1 MEQVGDADLL
11 SDITTRQSLRCEFD
25 CKIYKVTC
33 INCSLFTDTV
43 LRVSAG
49 SVIARRYCTSLF
61 FTQKFLFKVSIE
73 DYYAEDRSQISLYH
87 LLVHVAQYYD
97 Q

>member
-43 LRVSAG
+43 CACQLAVLLHVVIFHTEI
-49 SVIARRYCTSLF
+49 SVQSF
-61 FTQKFLFKVSIE
+61 N
-73 DYYAEDRSQISLYH
+73 
-87 LLVHVAQYYD
+87 
-97 Q
+97 